1 MRKSIK
7 TTIFATVFFIGYAVG
22 FLACGAAYAKGSST
36 LLRKAAYDVPVS
48 LRGAGSST
56 LLRKAAYDVPVSLRG
71 AGSSTLLRK
80 AAYGVP
86 VSLRGAGEEQPA
98 AVTTE
103 SADVVHMDQVAGIK
117 ATEYGVYLTF
127 YDGTGYWWEY

>member
-22 FLACGAAYAKGSST
+22 FLACGAAYTKGSST
-36 LLRKAAYDVPVS
+36 LLC
-48 LRGAGSST
+48 
-56 LLRKAAYDVPVSLRG
+56 
-71 AGSSTLLRK
+71 K

-98 AVTTE
+98 AVANE
-103 SADVVHMDQVAGIK
+103 SADIIHMDQVAGIK

>member
-36 LLRKAAYDVPVS
+36 LLRKAAY
-48 LRGAGSST
+48 
-56 LLRKAAYDVPVSLRG
+56 
-71 AGSSTLLRK
+71 
-80 AAYGVP
+80 GVP
-86 VSLRGAGEEQPA
+86 VSLRGAGKEQPA
-98 AVTTE
+98 AINE
-103 SADVVHMDQVAGIK
+103 SADIIHMDQVAGIK

-127 YDGTGYWWEY
+127 YDGTGYWLEY

>member
-1 MRKSIK
+1 MKKSIK
-7 TTIFATVFFIGYAVG
+7 TTIFATVFVIGYAVG
-22 FLACGAAYAKGSST
+22 FLACGAAYAK
-36 LLRKAAYDVPVS
+36 
-48 LRGAGSST
+48 
-56 LLRKAAYDVPVSLRG
+56 
-71 AGSSTLLRK
+71 GSSTLLRK

>member
-1 MRKSIK
+1 MKKSNK
-7 TTIFATVFFIGYAVG
+7 TTLFATVFVIGYAVG
-22 FLACGAAYAKGSST
+22 FLACGAAYAK
-36 LLRKAAYDVPVS
+36 
-48 LRGAGSST
+48 
-56 LLRKAAYDVPVSLRG
+56 
-71 AGSSTLLRK
+71 GSSTLLRK

>member
-36 LLRKAAYDVPVS
+36 LLRKAAY
-48 LRGAGSST
+48 
-56 LLRKAAYDVPVSLRG
+56 
-71 AGSSTLLRK
+71 
-80 AAYGVP
+80 GVP

-98 AVTTE
+98 AITE
-103 SADVVHMDQVAGIK
+103 ESDDVVHMDQVAGIK

>member
-22 FLACGAAYAKGSST
+22 FLACGAAYAKG
-36 LLRKAAYDVPVS
+36 P
-48 LRGAGSST
+48 
-56 LLRKAAYDVPVSLRG
+56 
-71 AGSSTLLRK
+71 STLLRK

-98 AVTTE
+98 AINE
-103 SADVVHMDQVAGIK
+103 SADIIHMDQVAGIK

-127 YDGTGYWWEY
+127 YDGTGYWLEY

>member
-1 MRKSIK
+1 MKKSIK
-7 TTIFATVFFIGYAVG
+7 TTIFATVFVIGYAVG
-22 FLACGAAYAKGSST
+22 FLACGAAYAK
-36 LLRKAAYDVPVS
+36 
-48 LRGAGSST
+48 
-56 LLRKAAYDVPVSLRG
+56 
-71 AGSSTLLRK
+71 GSSTLLRK

-117 ATEYGVYLTF
+117 ATEYGVYLAF

>member
-36 LLRKAAYDVPVS
+36 LLRKAAY
-48 LRGAGSST
+48 
-56 LLRKAAYDVPVSLRG
+56 
-71 AGSSTLLRK
+71 
-80 AAYGVP
+80 GVP

-98 AVTTE
+98 AITE
-103 SADVVHMDQVAGIK
+103 ESDDIIHMDQVAGIK

>member
-36 LLRKAAYDVPVS
+36 LLCKAAYGVPVS

-56 LLRKAAYDVPVSLRG
+56 LLC
-71 AGSSTLLRK
+71 K

-103 SADVVHMDQVAGIK
+103 SADMVHMDQVAGIK
-117 ATEYGVYLTF
+117 ATEHGVYLTF

>member
-22 FLACGAAYAKGSST
+22 FLACGAACAK
-36 LLRKAAYDVPVS
+36 
-48 LRGAGSST
+48 
-56 LLRKAAYDVPVSLRG
+56 
-71 AGSSTLLRK
+71 GSSTLLRK

-117 ATEYGVYLTF
+117 ATEHGVYLTF
-127 YDGTGYWWEY
+127 YDDTGYWWEY